1 MEPIIEFMQVD
12 YATVFMSVFS
22 ILIGMKVI
30 VSLFEWFIDKLGLE
44 TKGMRKQRE
53 EHELLI
59 TTANRLKDLAEEHKH
74 DIDKIYDDNMKWRNH
89 SREIKEKYNEHFQK
103 LDAMQEQ
110 TKQFLANEKIRD
122 QQIESLTIAN
132 RELLA
137 GKINDKYKYY
147 ISIDGIP
154 EDEVDEFTALHN
166 AYNTCGGNHN
176 GDAKYDYIM
185 EHLSVIPVKTKL
197 VYREDK

>member
-1 MEPIIEFMQVD
+1 MEPIIKLTQVD
-12 YATVFMSVFS
+12 YATVFISVFS

-30 VSLFEWFIDKLGLE
+30 ISLFEWFIDKLGLE

-59 TTANRLKDLAEEHKH
+59 ATANGLKDLATEHKH

-89 SREIKEKYNEHFQK
+89 SREIILK
-103 LDAMQEQ
+103 
-110 TKQFLANEKIRD
+110 NEKIRS

-147 ISIDGIP
+147 ITINGIP
-154 EDEVDEFTALHN
+154 EDEVDEFTALHS
-166 AYNTCGGNHN
+166 AYNACGGNHQ
-176 GDAKYDYIM
+176 GDTKYNYIM
-185 EHLSVIPVKTKL
+185 KHLSVIPVKTKL
-197 VYREDK
+197 VYKEDK